1 MRLFQFS
8 AIVVILVLA
17 AGSPARA
24 DDLSATTRDRVS
36 PIGQAQVSERTIGVQ
51 GATSIQVRFDSS
63 EIDPEAR
70 IVLIAEDGDR
80 QTFDSHSLLQWSRHS
95 AIFNGSRVRV
105 RIEVPTGASAN
116 YAATALKIDFN
127 LGSSRLPGKILG
139 PDDRVSVAD
148 PRVGRLISTAGVCTG
163 WLTSIGAVLT
173 AGHCPLGTPGT
184 PTVSVIQF
192 NVPPSLGNG
201 QPISPPAV
209 DQYPLKS
216 FAISTIENPPG
227 QDWQIAAILL
237 NTANEAA
244 YDRQKASF
252 RLSAQTLST
261 TPSMLLQVTGFGR
274 DLIPMGLERGANAQN
289 NTEQTDVGILNSVVA
304 TPTSACLSYL
314 VDTDGGNSGGP
325 VFLPATDIAVGIHT
339 WSGDCTGRTGTQAN
353 AGTLL
358 SLPALGQA
366 LATFPTKV
374 ANIIFVDG
382 WHPNAAAGNGS
393 VFAPFQRLSDAIAF
407 NGGVCPAPSATVPVI
422 SVVSGQY
429 EGYSFKQTNTCPFKI
444 IAPSGSVL
452 IGPRPIP
459 ARNP

>member
-1 MRLFQFS
+1 MRLSQFF
-8 AIVVILVLA
+8 AIVVTLALA

-24 DDLSATTRDRVS
+24 DDLSATTRDRLS
-36 PIGQAQVSERTIGVQ
+36 PSEQAQVSERTIGVQ
-51 GATSIQVRFDSS
+51 GATSIRVRFDSS
-63 EIDPEAR
+63 EIDPAAR
-70 IVLIAEDGDR
+70 IILIAEDGDR
-80 QTFDSHSLLQWSRHS
+80 QTFDAHNLLQWSRHS
-95 AIFNGSRVRV
+95 AIFNGSRVRI
-105 RIEVPTGASAN
+105 RIEAPAGASVN
-116 YAATALKIDFN
+116 YAATALKVDLQ

-139 PDDRVSVAD
+139 ADHRVSVAD
-148 PRVGRLISTAGVCTG
+148 PRVGRVISTAGPCSG

-192 NVPPSLGNG
+192 NVPPSRGDG
-201 QPISPPAV
+201 VPISPPSA
-209 DQYPLKS
+209 DQYPVKS
-216 FAISTIENPPG
+216 FAISTVQNPPG
-227 QDWQIAAILL
+227 RDWQIAAVLP
-237 NTANEAA
+237 NGANESA
-244 YDRQKASF
+244 YDKQKAFF
-252 RLSAQTLST
+252 RLSAQTLSP
-261 TPSMLLQVTGFGR
+261 TPPTLLQIIGFGQDRLPVGSAR
-274 DLIPMGLERGANAQN
+274 DLNAQN
-289 NTEQTDVGILNSVVA
+289 LTEQTDVGILNSIVA

-314 VDTDGGNSGGP
+314 VDTDGGNSGSP

-339 WSGDCTGRTGTQAN
+339 WSGDCAGGSQAN

-366 LATFPTKV
+366 LATFPTTA

-429 EGYSFKQTNTCPFKI
+429 EGYSFKQTNTCAFKI